1 MKVTKEKTGPCEY
14 ELSVEVEPEQL
25 QQPLRQAARRLS
37 KRRPL
42 AGFRPGK
49 APYQMVERMYGQEA
63 IFDEMLDQIGN
74 KLYQEALKE
83 SGLEPYEEASLD
95 IQQLEPLSLKFTV
108 PVQPEVTLG
117 DYHTIRAK
125 LKKPRV
131 PKTEIEGILTRMQEN
146 NALWMPVERAVQM
159 GDQVLLDIVGAID
172 GKEGTNQQ
180 DLTLE
185 VTKEMTPPAFGE
197 NLVGIK
203 PSETKEFDIQYPQ
216 DFQDQDL
223 AGKTVHFSV
232 TVKTVK
238 EKELPALDDE
248 LAKTVGDFETLAQL
262 RAKIKEQLRE
272 QKASE
277 AKHEATDQAID
288 TLVKQATI
296 EYPNVAVEREID
308 AMIRSSERRLQQQGF
323 SLEGYLSMQQKT
335 LAEWRTEMRP
345 DAETRLKQS
354 LAVAEFATTEGIDVD
369 EHETEEEIDRITA
382 PLGDRSDG
390 LKETLSTGAS
400 YVSVINRLYQRKALE
415 RLLAIA
421 TGQADSSGNA
431 TKDAAADSSEKTS
444 ASS

>member
-74 KLYQEALKE
+74 KLYQEALEE
-83 SGLEPYEEASLD
+83 SGLEPYQEASLD

-117 DYHTIRAK
+117 DYHAIRTK

-131 PKTEIEGILTRMQEN
+131 PKSEIEDILTRMQEN

-159 GDQVLLDIVGAID
+159 DDQVLLDILGTVD
-172 GKEGTNQQ
+172 DKEETNQQ

-185 VTKEMTPPAFGE
+185 VSKEMTPPAFGE

-203 PSETKEFDIQYPQ
+203 PSETKEFDVQYPQ

-288 TLVKQATI
+288 TLVKQASI
-296 EYPNVAVEREID
+296 EYPSAAVEREID
-308 AMIRSSERRLQQQGF
+308 AMIRTSERRLQQQGF
-323 SLEGYLSMQQKT
+323 SLEGYLSMQHKT

-369 EHETEEEIDRITA
+369 EHETDEEIDRITA

-421 TGQADSSGNA
+421 TGQADSSGSA

-444 ASS
+444 SSG

>member
-131 PKTEIEGILTRMQEN
+131 PKSEIEDILTRMQEN

-159 GDQVLLDIVGAID
+159 DDQVLLDIVGTVD
-172 GKEGTNQQ
+172 DKEESNQQ

-185 VTKEMTPPAFGE
+185 VSKEMTPPAFGE

>member
-1 MKVTKEKTGPCEY
+1 MKVTKNKIGPCEY

-63 IFDEMLDQIGN
+63 IFDEMLDQIGDR
-74 KLYQEALKE
+74 LYQEALKE
-83 SGLEPYEEASLD
+83 SGLEPYEKASLD
-95 IQQLEPLSLKFTV
+95 IQQLEPLSLKFAV

-117 DYHTIRAK
+117 DYHAIRVK

-131 PKTEIEGILTRMQEN
+131 PTSQIEDILTRMQEDS
-146 NALWMPVERAVQM
+146 ALWMPVERAVQM
-159 GDQVLLDIVGAID
+159 GDQLLLDVVGTVD

-185 VTKEMTPPAFGE
+185 ISKEMTPPVFGE

-203 PSETKEFDIQYPQ
+203 PSETKEFDVQYPKG
-216 DFQDQDL
+216 FQDQDL

-232 TVKTVK
+232 TVKMVK
-238 EKELPALDDE
+238 EKELPELDDE
-248 LAKTVGDFETLAQL
+248 LAKTVGDLETLAQL

-277 AKHEATDQAID
+277 AKDEATDQAVNA
-288 TLVKQATI
+288 LVKQAAI
-296 EYPNVAVEREID
+296 EYPSAAVEREID

-323 SLEGYLSMQQKT
+323 SLEGYLSMQHKT

-354 LAVAEFATTEGIDVD
+354 LAVAEFATAEGIDVD
-369 EHETEEEIDRITA
+369 EHEAEEEIDRITA

-390 LKETLSTGAS
+390 LKDTLSTGAS
-400 YVSVINRLYQRKALE
+400 FVSVVNRLYQRKALE

-421 TGQADSSGNA
+421 TGHAENSGSA
-431 TKDAAADSSEKTS
+431 TKAAAVDSSEKI
-444 ASS
+444 SSSG